1 MQIMAAD
8 KECMLV
14 VLVYTFQSEHVELK
28 TAAPLFT

>member
-1 MQIMAAD
+1 MAAD

-14 VLVYTFQSEHVELK
+14 VLSVYTFQSEHVDLE